1 MIVEGGSLELIYTD
15 TETTDSDSLILGL
28 TYDLSYMT
36 VVEDT
41 DGDVVM
47 ITFDVLDVGRIEGEF
62 NEVNITGEISG
73 FEWSVSDI
81 ETTGQISAVNVD
93 ALDALKDGVEVLVYP
108 SPVKAN
114 ETFEAG
120 FMVENGGDVTL
131 EIYDVLGR
139 KQVSIEEQVTAYT
152 YTRVSINPVD
162 FEYGNMSA
170 GVYMIVLIYEGEI
183 LAESWFGVLP

>member
-1 MIVEGGSLELIYTD
+1 MI
-15 TETTDSDSLILGL
+15 
-28 TYDLSYMT
+28 
-36 VVEDT
+36 
-41 DGDVVM
+41 
-47 ITFDVLDVGRIEGEF
+47 
-62 NEVNITGEISG
+62 
-73 FEWSVSDI
+73 
-81 ETTGQISAVNVD
+81 
-93 ALDALKDGVEVLVYP
+93 
-108 SPVKAN
+108 
-114 ETFEAG
+114 
-120 FMVENGGDVTL
+120 ENGGDVTL